1 MPDAPLKIV
10 NDVRVPDSTMLLA
23 LSGWMDGGSVSTG
36 TVKHLMRNRRLI
48 EIATLAGRGFYID
61 SFPGGMEIASLLRP
75 HVRYDDGV
83 VESFEMHSNEIM
95 TDVDNKLVFFVGREP
110 NLNWESFGDCV
121 FEVARKTGVTRIVFM
136 GSFGGAVPHTR
147 EPRMYGSVSD
157 KSLRPMLK
165 HFGLRPTDY
174 EGPASFSTYLLT
186 QAGKH
191 GIDMLSIAAE
201 IPGYL
206 EGANPLS
213 IEAVARRI
221 GNVLNLPVDL
231 AELRK
236 ASTEWEAQVSEAV
249 AKDKGLAKTIR
260 RLENEYDNDL
270 VETLSSEED

>member
-1 MPDAPLKIV
+1 MSDSPLKII
-10 NDVRVPDSTMLLA
+10 NDIRVPDSTMLLA

-36 TVKHLMRNRRLI
+36 TVKHLMRSRKLV
-48 EIATLAGRGFYID
+48 ELARVAGNGFYLD
-61 SFPGGMEIASLLRP
+61 SFPGGMELAALLRP

-83 VESFEMHSNEIM
+83 VESFTMHTNEIYA
-95 TDVDNKLVFFVGREP
+95 DVDHKLVFFVGREP
-110 NLNWESFGDCV
+110 NLNWESFGECV
-121 FEVARKTGVTRIVFM
+121 FDVARRAGVSRIIFM

-165 HFGLRPTDY
+165 HFGLRATEY

-186 QAGKH
+186 IANKY

-206 EGANPLS
+206 EGSNPLS

-221 GNVLNLPVDL
+221 GNVLGLPVDL
-231 AELRK
+231 EELRK
-236 ASTEWEAQVSEAV
+236 QSTEWESQVSDAV

-270 VETLSSEED
+270 VETMEVEE

>member
-1 MPDAPLKIV
+1 
-10 NDVRVPDSTMLLA
+10 
-23 LSGWMDGGSVSTG
+23 
-36 TVKHLMRNRRLI
+36 
-48 EIATLAGRGFYID
+48 
-61 SFPGGMEIASLLRP
+61 MELASLLRP

-83 VESFEMHSNEIM
+83 VESFEMHENEIFA
-95 TDVDNKLVFFVGREP
+95 DVANKLVFFVGREP
-110 NLNWESFGDCV
+110 NMRWEQFGECV
-121 FEVARKTGVTRIVFM
+121 FDIARRAGVSRIIFM

-157 KSLRPMLK
+157 KALRPMLK
-165 HFGLRPTDY
+165 HFGLRATEY

-186 QAGKH
+186 RAPTY
-191 GIDMLSIAAE
+191 GIEMLSIAAE

-206 EGANPLS
+206 EGSNPLS

-231 AELRK
+231 DELRK
-236 ASTEWEAQVSEAV
+236 QSTEWEAQVSDAV

-270 VETLSSEED
+270 VETMDVDE

>member
-1 MPDAPLKIV
+1 MSESPLKIV

-36 TVKHLMRNRRLI
+36 TVKHLMRNRSLI
-48 EIATLAGRGFYID
+48 ELAKLTGDGFYID
-61 SFPGGMEIASLLRP
+61 SFPGGMDLASLLRP
-75 HVRYDDGV
+75 HVRYDEGV
-83 VESFEMHSNEIM
+83 VESFTMHSNEIYA
-95 TDVDNKLVFFVGREP
+95 DVDHKLVFFVGREP
-110 NLNWESFGDCV
+110 NMRWEQFGECV
-121 FEVARKTGVTRIVFM
+121 FDVARRAGVTRIIFM

-165 HFGLRPTDY
+165 HFGLRATEY

-186 QAGKH
+186 RAPTY
-191 GIDMLSIAAE
+191 GIEMLSIAAE

-206 EGANPLS
+206 EGSNPLS

-231 AELRK
+231 DELRK
-236 ASTEWEAQVSEAV
+236 QSTEWEAQVSDAV

-270 VETLSSEED
+270 VETFDVDE

>member
-1 MPDAPLKIV
+1 MPDPLTITARPRLH
-10 NDVRVPDSTMLLA
+10 DATLLLA
-23 LSGWMDGGSVSTG
+23 LTGWMDGGLVSTG
-36 TVKHLMRNRRLI
+36 TVKHLMGVRTVN
-48 EIATLAGRGFYID
+48 EIARIDPDPFYIYN
-61 SFPGGMEIASLLRP
+61 FPGSMEIASIFRP
-75 HVRYDDGV
+75 SVKYENGLIT
-83 VESFEMHSNEIM
+83 ELEPPSNVFHCDAAE
-95 TDVDNKLVFFVGREP
+95 NLVFFLGQEP
-110 NLNWESFGDCV
+110 NLRWQTFADCI
-121 FEVARKTGVTRIVFM
+121 FKVAKTVGVKRIIFM

-157 KSLRPMLK
+157 KALRPMLK
-165 HFGLRPTDY
+165 HFGLRATEY

-186 QAGKH
+186 RAPTY
-191 GIDMLSIAAE
+191 GIEMLSISAE

-231 AELRK
+231 DELRR
-236 ASTEWEAQVSEAV
+236 ASTDWEAQVSEAV

-270 VETLSSEED
+270 VETLGVDEG

>member
-1 MPDAPLKIV
+1 MSDSPLTFV

-36 TVKHLMRNRRLI
+36 TVRHLMRNRQLI
-48 EIATLAGRGFYID
+48 ELARIDGDGFYLD
-61 SFPGGMEIASLLRP
+61 SFPGGMELASLLRP

-83 VESFEMHSNEIM
+83 VESFTMHGNEIAA
-95 TDVDNKLVFFVGREP
+95 DVDHKLVFFVGREP
-110 NLNWESFGDCV
+110 NMRWQSFGECV
-121 FEVARKTGVTRIVFM
+121 FEVARRAGVTKIIFM

-165 HFGLRPTDY
+165 HFGLRHTDY
-174 EGPASFSTYLLT
+174 EGPASFATYLLT
-186 QAGKH
+186 QAGKY
-191 GIDMLSIAAE
+191 GIEMLSIAAE

-206 EGANPLS
+206 EGSNPLS

-221 GNVLNLPVDL
+221 GNVLGLPVDL
-231 AELRK
+231 EELRK
-236 ASTEWEAQVSEAV
+236 QSTDWEAQVSDAV

-270 VETLSSEED
+270 VETLNEE

>member
-1 MPDAPLKIV
+1 MSESPLKIV
-10 NDVRVPDSTMLLA
+10 NDVRVPESTMLLA

-36 TVKHLMRNRRLI
+36 TVKHLMRNRSLV
-48 EIATLAGRGFYID
+48 ELAQIAGNGFYID
-61 SFPGGMEIASLLRP
+61 SFPGGMELASLLRP
-75 HVRYDDGV
+75 HVRYEEGV
-83 VESFEMHSNEIM
+83 VESFEMHGNEIYA
-95 TDVDNKLVFFVGREP
+95 DVDNKLVFFVGREP
-110 NLNWESFGDCV
+110 NIQWASFGECV
-121 FEVARKTGVTRIVFM
+121 FDVARRAGVTRIIFM

-157 KSLRPMLK
+157 KKLRPLLK

-186 QAGKH
+186 RAATY
-191 GIDMLSIAAE
+191 GIDMLSISAE

-206 EGANPLS
+206 EGSNPLS

-231 AELRK
+231 DELRK
-236 ASTEWEAQVSEAV
+236 QSTEWEAQVSDAV

-270 VETLSSEED
+270 VETLDVDE

>member
-1 MPDAPLKIV
+1 MSEAPLKIV

-36 TVKHLMRNRRLI
+36 TVKHLMRNRSLV
-48 EIATLAGRGFYID
+48 ELAQISGNGFYID
-61 SFPGGMEIASLLRP
+61 SFPGGMELASLLRP
-75 HVRYDDGV
+75 HVRYEEGV
-83 VESFEMHSNEIM
+83 VESFEMHSNEIYA
-95 TDVDNKLVFFVGREP
+95 DVDNKLVFFVGREP
-110 NLNWESFGDCV
+110 NMQWASFAECV
-121 FEVARKTGVTRIVFM
+121 FDVARRAGVTRIIFM

-186 QAGKH
+186 RAATY
-191 GIDMLSIAAE
+191 GIDMLSISAE

-206 EGANPLS
+206 EGSNPLS

-221 GNVLNLPVDL
+221 GNVLALPVDL
-231 AELRK
+231 EELRK
-236 ASTEWEAQVSEAV
+236 QSTEWEAQVTDAV

-270 VETLSSEED
+270 VETLDVDE